1 MSNHTIFQ
9 SNFYSNLEFN
19 RFGWIAIILTVVG
32 CLGGLT
38 VGLGAIEN
46 TLTLV
51 AVVIPTMITLSL
63 LLAVSPMKLILNAA
77 LISISID
84 LLLISYFVLF

>member
-1 MSNHTIFQ
+1 MSSNTISQ

-38 VGLGAIEN
+38 VGLGALEN
-46 TLTLV
+46 TVALV
-51 AVVIPTMITLSL
+51 VVVIPTMVTLSF
-63 LLAVSPMKLILNAA
+63 LLAVSPMKWIVNAA
-77 LISISID
+77 AISITID
-84 LLLISYFVLF
+84 LLLMSYYLIF

>member
-1 MSNHTIFQ
+1 MSSNTISQ

-38 VGLGAIEN
+38 VGLGALEN
-46 TLTLV
+46 TVALV
-51 AVVIPTMITLSL
+51 VVVIPTMVTLSF
-63 LLAVSPMKLILNAA
+63 LLAVSPMKWIVNAA
-77 LISISID
+77 AISITID
-84 LLLISYFVLF
+84 LLLMSYYLLF